1 MSLYDPLPMNT
12 PFVWNKSAL
21 EKTNQKNEIFEI
33 ADDIFKFGLV
43 CLTSAIGS
51 FDILDLF

>member
-21 EKTNQKNEIFEI
+21 EKTSQKNEIFEI